1 MINFNSNTINFILS
15 SQNIDASVPIINN
28 NYNTLQLWVSV
39 LQVHYDNNIQ
49 PIINF
54 YNEYSSQLNQ
64 YLTLSNSYS
73 ANWDD
78 FQTKVEINSSKWLR
92 PFTIFYPTLIQDG
105 INPDNIKTIITW
117 LNEYFPIVNLNGSL
131 NYVQNQSI
139 VVSCY
144 LYSYDV
150 SNQIKTKQYAYSYS
164 KCSTNAGIIHAH
176 CQTIVI
182 GGWVHCNQG
191 SYLCDTTVDCYPS
204 LKVNCWYG
212 DPYLFDIGSYG
223 IIMPPEN
230 PPAVKDKVNFA
241 SYVKSR
247 SSVRGQILAD
257 ISMNYLDKKETG
269 IQSLKF
275 IVNNC
280 EWSYVGNI

>member
-150 SNQIKTKQYAYSYS
+150 SNQIKTKF
-164 KCSTNAGIIHAH
+164 KPN
-176 CQTIVI
+176 
-182 GGWVHCNQG
+182 
-191 SYLCDTTVDCYPS
+191 
-204 LKVNCWYG
+204 
-212 DPYLFDIGSYG
+212 
-223 IIMPPEN
+223 
-230 PPAVKDKVNFA
+230 
-241 SYVKSR
+241 
-247 SSVRGQILAD
+247 
-257 ISMNYLDKKETG
+257 
-269 IQSLKF
+269 
-275 IVNNC
+275 
-280 EWSYVGNI
+280 